1 MALDPSS
8 LDTVLE
14 HAESL
19 HAQGNLADAETL
31 YREILATQPN
41 HARAIHNLG
50 VIALRMGHAAG
61 AEQLLRRAI
70 VLEPDMAEAY
80 SNLGLVLAG
89 GGQADLA
96 RACFAQAVELR
107 PDFADAWS
115 NLAILEQSAG
125 NGGLAIDHFRRA
137 RAANPDSPAIAANL
151 AAALIE
157 EDGVEEGVALLEGLQ
172 DRLQMV
178 PAFHFNLA
186 KGRFLRGDLINSI
199 NGLRQSIALDPN
211 SADAH
216 HTLAHALLA
225 SGQLADGWRE
235 YEWRWRAKQFRVPP
249 RDFAIPRWTG
259 GDLAGQ
265 RVLVWSEQGIGDKLL
280 FAGLLPELAAQ
291 VGSGAV
297 TVEIEE
303 RLVALFR
310 RSFPNIRFIARRDP
324 VDPALNPAEF
334 DLQMPL
340 GDLPRYLRPS
350 LDGFRPLGAY
360 LAPDATRA
368 RDLRDRY
375 RTGGEEPLIG
385 IAWASRPPKGL
396 PLEAFAPILKLP
408 GVRWVSLQYGERG
421 AEIARVNAALHI
433 EIVED
438 RTIDAIVDFDG
449 SVAQT
454 AALDAVVTIQNATL
468 YTAGGLGL
476 PTFALTP
483 PEPDWRWLGCDHS
496 PWHETVRL
504 YRQDREGH
512 QAALTR
518 MIADVKFWLDQRPL

>member
-1 MALDPSS
+1 MALDPSA
-8 LDTVLE
+8 LNTVLT

-19 HAQGNLADAETL
+19 HAQGNLSDAETL
-31 YREILATQPN
+31 YREILATDPN

-50 VIALRMGHAAG
+50 VIALRMGHSAG

-89 GGQADLA
+89 NGQADLA
-96 RACFAQAVELR
+96 GACFAQAVELR
-107 PDFADAWS
+107 PDYADAWS
-115 NLAILEQSAG
+115 NWAILEQSAG
-125 NGGLAIDHFRRA
+125 HGDAAISHFRRA
-137 RAANPDSPAIAANL
+137 RAANPDNPAIAANL

-157 EDGVEEGVALLEGLQ
+157 GDGAVEGVALLEGLQ

-186 KGRFLRGDLINSI
+186 KGRLQKGDLPNSI
-199 NGLRQSIALDPN
+199 NSLRQAIALDPG

-225 SGQLADGWRE
+225 AGQLAGGWRE

-249 RDFAIPRWTG
+249 RDFPIPRWTG

-291 VGSGAV
+291 VGAV

-303 RLVALFR
+303 RLVGLFE
-310 RSFPNIRFIARRDP
+310 RSFPNIRVIARRDP
-324 VDPALNPAEF
+324 VDPALDPAQF
-334 DLQMPL
+334 DLQAPI
-340 GDLPRYLRPS
+340 GDLARYLRPI
-350 LDGFRPLGAY
+350 LAGFRPLGAY
-360 LAPDATRA
+360 LAADPART
-368 RDLRDRY
+368 RDLRNKY
-375 RTGGEEPLIG
+375 RTGSEVPLIG

-396 PLEAFAPILKLP
+396 SLTAFAPILKLP
-408 GVRWVSLQYGERG
+408 GVRWVSLQYGECS
-421 AEIARVNAALHI
+421 AEIAEANRTLGI
-433 EIVED
+433 DIVED
-438 RTIDAIVDFDG
+438 RSIDAIADFDG

-504 YRQDREGH
+504 YRQDREGPA
-512 QAALTR
+512 AALARLT
-518 MIADVKFWLDQRPL
+518 ADVKSWLDQRPL